1 MNYAEYVGIPFK
13 DAGRERDGCDCWGLV
28 RLVLQERFGKTLP
41 AFDDYEKSTRDE
53 SERQVAMGLKA
64 LNLQRVETPQ
74 EGDIALMR
82 IRGAL
87 SHVGLY
93 LGGGEILH
101 TMRGTYSVI
110 ESASSY
116 RLCTKIEGYY
126 RVG

>member
-13 DAGRERDGCDCWGLV
+13 DAGRTREGCDCWGLV

-41 AFDDYEKSTRDE
+41 AFNDYEKASRDE
-53 SERQVAMGLKA
+53 SERQVAMGFKA
-64 LNLQRVETPQ
+64 LDLDKVDAPQ

-87 SHVGLY
+87 NHVGLY

-110 ESASSY
+110 ESAASY

-126 RVG
+126 HVR